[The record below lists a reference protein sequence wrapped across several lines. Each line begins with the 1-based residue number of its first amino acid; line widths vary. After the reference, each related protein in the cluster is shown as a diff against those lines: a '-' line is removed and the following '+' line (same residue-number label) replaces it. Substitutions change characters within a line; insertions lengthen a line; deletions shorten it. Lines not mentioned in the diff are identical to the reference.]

1 MLKEITG
8 GITAP
13 QGFKAAGIKAGIK
26 KSGKEDVAI
35 IYSTQPAAAAAVF
48 TTNIMAAAPV
58 VVSRKHVAGGK
69 ASAFIV
75 NSGCANACTGE
86 QGMTDAVAMANI
98 TAEALNITPEEVLV
112 ASTGIIGVTMPM
124 DKVTAG
130 IHSAVKAMSVEGH
143 QQAAQ
148 AILTT
153 DTFLKICAYEFE
165 LGGKT
170 VRIAGIA
177 KGSGMIH
184 PNMATM
190 LGFVTTDAAI
200 SAPALKQALTEA
212 VGVSFNM
219 VTVDGDT
226 STNDMVGVMANG
238 LAGNPVINDT
248 TGDDYQAFKS
258 ALTTLCTTLA
268 KLVARDGEGA
278 TKFLEVNV
286 CGAASFDDA
295 KKAAMA
301 IAKSPLVKTA
311 FFGQD
316 PNWGR
321 ILCAV
326 GYSEATVVPEKTSLA
341 IGGITIVEKGLGAQ
355 YDEQALRTVMADHD
369 IVVQVDLNVG
379 PAKAT
384 VWTCDFSYEYVKING
399 EYHT

>member
-98 TAEALNITPEEVLV
+98 TAEALKVAPEEVLV

-124 DKVTAG
+124 DKVAAG
-130 IHSAVKAMSVEGH
+130 IRSAVKAMSVEGH
-143 QQAAQ
+143 QQTAQ

-153 DTFLKICAYEFE
+153 DTFSKICAYEFE

-238 LAGNPVINDT
+238 LAGNPVINDM